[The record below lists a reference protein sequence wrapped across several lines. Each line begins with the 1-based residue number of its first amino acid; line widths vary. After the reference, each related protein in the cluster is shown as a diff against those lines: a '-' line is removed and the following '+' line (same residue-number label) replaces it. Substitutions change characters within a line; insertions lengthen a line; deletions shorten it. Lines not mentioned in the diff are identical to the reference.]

1 MAIEQQTTTSTGPS
15 GREHDDRARR
25 LAELDVRTVI
35 HPHSVIGAPEE
46 PLILERGD
54 GAMVWDV
61 TGKAYIDGTCGLWQC
76 PVGHGRPELAEAAAE
91 QIAKL
96 EFYSSFGDY
105 SNEPSIRL
113 AERLLELAPPTM
125 RRVFFT
131 NGGSEGNETA
141 IKLARLAHHHAGR
154 PERSVILARTG
165 GYHGMGGGSLAA
177 TGIDRLR
184 AGYGPLMPGIE
195 FLAKPHAVRGADVT
209 DALIAEIEER
219 IERIGA
225 DRIAAFVG
233 EPVLGV
239 GGMVP
244 PPPDYWPRVQEI
256 LRRHGILL
264 ILDEVVT
271 AFGRIGHWFGCERY
285 DVEPDIIV
293 TAKGLSSGYI
303 PMGAVLVGE
312 RVLDLAGGAAFLHG
326 FTYNGHPVGA
336 AVALANI
343 DILEREGLLARA
355 DRLGRRLLDALKP
368 LERLDHVLE
377 VRGVGMMLGVELDRG
392 PDTAAAAAGVQA
404 RARADGVIVRASGNT
419 IVLSPPL
426 VIDEQQLDALTRVL
440 TEHVATA

>member
-1 MAIEQQTTTSTGPS
+1 MAIEQQTTTET
-15 GREHDDRARR
+15 GRENGDRARR
-25 LAELDVRTVI
+25 LAELDARTVI
-35 HPHSVIGAPEE
+35 HPHSVIGSPAE
-46 PLILERGD
+46 PMILERGQ
-54 GAMVWDV
+54 GAVVWDV
-61 TGKAYIDGTCGLWQC
+61 NGKSYIDGTCGLWQC
-76 PVGHGRPELAEAAAE
+76 PVGHGRRELADAAAE

-113 AERLLELAPPTM
+113 AERLLNLAPPNM

-184 AGYGPLMPGIE
+184 EGYGPLMPGIE
-195 FLAKPHAVRGADVT
+195 FLSKPHGVRGEDVT
-209 DALIAEIEER
+209 DTLIAELEER

-244 PPPDYWPRVQEI
+244 PPPGYWPRVQEV

-264 ILDEVVT
+264 ILDEIVT

-303 PMGAVLVGE
+303 PMGAVLAGD
-312 RVLDLAGGAAFLHG
+312 RVLDLADGATFLHG

-343 DILEREGLLARA
+343 DILEREGLLAEA
-355 DRLGRRLLDALKP
+355 DRLGGRLLDALKP
-368 LERLDHVLE
+368 LEGLDHVLE

-392 PDTAAAAAGVQA
+392 ADTAAATAGVQA
-404 RARADGVIVRASGNT
+404 AARADGVIVRASGTT

-426 VIDEQQLDALTRVL
+426 VIDEQQLDTLAGVL
-440 TEHVATA
+440 TDHVAAA